1 MCKCLEF
8 LEFADDLEFGIPKFR
23 SHGWFSFGRV
33 GVCSTTSLY
42 KRYVREDPSYTHAYL
57 DFPDP
62 TGPKSPG
69 RLQCVGKIL
78 TCFSTFANSA
88 IPWAVLIFVFALLM
102 RPVICSIC
110 MFASHRCTFHC
121 TFPFSH
127 FSVRSFM
134 LQLPSGELHHF
145 I

>member
-1 MCKCLEF
+1 MCKCPEF

-33 GVCSTTSLY
+33 GVCLTTSLY
-42 KRYVREDPSYTHAYL
+42 KRYVREDLSYTHAFV

-62 TGPKSPG
+62 TGPKGPG

-88 IPWAVLIFVFALLM
+88 VPWAVLIFCVRVAHEACHMLNLHVCISPLHLSLYVSIFA
-102 RPVICSIC
+102 
-110 MFASHRCTFHC
+110 FHC
-121 TFPFSH
+121 A
-127 FSVRSFM
+127 
-134 LQLPSGELHHF
+134 QLHAATPMWGN
-145 I
+145 